1 MPVIRRMGLTRT
13 AWSVLAWA
21 IQLAIA
27 IVGLVGLVVDSTTV
41 TLVWC
46 VLASVYAAVTIAVL
60 ARQSGRRGWGAVS
73 VQPPEW
79 FLRIRGPVTVLL
91 TLAATTIGVISA
103 LGVMVLGDEDAESVM
118 LKLLGVWAM
127 LLAWGFLHWGY
138 AQLYEYR
145 SQRALPERILDFPA
159 TPDPTLVDHVYFA
172 YTLGTTFAASDV
184 SVLDTRTRWLVTV
197 HSVLAFFINALIIA
211 LAFSTLGVLGRIL
224 AGG

>member
-1 MPVIRRMGLTRT
+1 MGLTRT
-13 AWSVLAWA
+13 AWSVVAWA
-21 IQLAIA
+21 IQLGIA
-27 IVGLVGLVVDSTTV
+27 LVGLAGIFVDSTAV

-46 VLASVYAAVTIAVL
+46 VLASLYAAVTISVL
-60 ARQSGRRGWGAVS
+60 ARQAGRRGEGAVS

-79 FLRIRGPVTVLL
+79 FLRVRGPVTVLL
-91 TLAATTIGVISA
+91 TLAATMIGVVSA
-103 LGVMVLGDEDAESVM
+103 LGVMVLGDQDVESVM
-118 LKLLGVWAM
+118 LKFLGVWAM

-145 SQRALPERILDFPA
+145 SQRALPRRILDFPA

-197 HSVLAFFINALIIA
+197 HSVLAFFMNALIIA
-211 LAFSTLGVLGRIL
+211 LAFNTLAVVGRIL
-224 AGG
+224 AAG